1 MAQLLKNNVSGVLS
15 SQITAAA
22 TSMTL
27 VDASLFPAPSGSDF
41 YLLTLIGLN
50 VNGNE
55 SSWEIVKVTAKSSNT
70 LTIVRAQEGTSATAW
85 PAATVVQLRLTA
97 GSVTTQTDLAAHT
110 SSTANPHNVTKTQVG
125 LGNVDNTSD
134 ASKPVSTA
142 TQTAL
147 NAKQNVLVS
156 GTSIKTINSTSLLG
170 SGDIVTGDVTLTGT
184 QTLSNKMLSGAVLND
199 GYTEEIFTITGTTP
213 ILSPTNGSIQTWTL
227 TGGSTPTV
235 GTWAEGQSIILG
247 IDDGSA
253 YTVTW
258 PTITWT
264 TTPATAPTLPTSG
277 YLWVVLWK
285 VGTTLYG
292 KY

>member
-22 TSMTL
+22 TSMML

-70 LTIVRAQEGTSATAW
+70 LTIVRAQEGTSAAAW

-147 NAKQNVLVS
+147 NAKQDVLVS
-156 GTSIKTINSTSLLG
+156 GTNIKTINGTSVIG
-170 SGDIVTGDVTLTGT
+170 FG
-184 QTLSNKMLSGAVLND
+184 ND
-199 GYTEEIFTITGTTP
+199 P
-213 ILSPTNGSIQTWTL
+213 
-227 TGGSTPTV
+227 
-235 GTWAEGQSIILG
+235 
-247 IDDGSA
+247 
-253 YTVTW
+253 
-258 PTITWT
+258 
-264 TTPATAPTLPTSG
+264 
-277 YLWVVLWK
+277 
-285 VGTTLYG
+285 
-292 KY
+292 